1 MPTEVN
7 LTVVG
12 TLWSEINIDHEVNVV
27 NVFFN
32 GTKNISKPDLAIVIT
47 LNH

>member
-1 MPTEVN
+1 MPTEVD

-12 TLWSEINIDHEVNVV
+12 TLWSEIEVNVG
-27 NVFFN
+27 NECLLY
-32 GTKNISKPDLAIVIT
+32 GTKIISKPDLAIVIT